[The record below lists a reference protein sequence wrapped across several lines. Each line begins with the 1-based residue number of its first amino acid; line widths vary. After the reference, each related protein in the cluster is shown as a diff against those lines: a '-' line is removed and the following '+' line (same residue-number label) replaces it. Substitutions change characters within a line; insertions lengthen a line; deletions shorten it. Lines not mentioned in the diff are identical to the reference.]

1 MTVRRMPFS
10 AAAWALPRPSA
21 TASAKLANSTVNQ
34 SQRVMARMN
43 PGVSTAFANTLASPW
58 PASAWIKRPVVSRLP
73 SQTTNM
79 TGFLTWWRGDR
90 RFTASQAATLSRAA
104 S

>member
-1 MTVRRMPFS
+1 MPFS

-43 PGVSTAFANTLASPW
+43 PGGFVASGLAL
-58 PASAWIKRPVVSRLP
+58 ARQRLDKEARGEQAAQP
-73 SQTTNM
+73 DHEHDRI
-79 TGFLTWWRGDR
+79 LHLVAGDR